1 MKTPAHTPLEEAEL
15 LEQLNTLVKLKGGFL
30 AARSDILAVLK
41 QACADIKAHGLQ
53 VLIDTNDGMQ
63 CCLALSSGQ
72 DQLLKVICNFVAA
85 DTAGGW
91 PKGLSLCATGGY
103 GREELAPKSD
113 LDLLFLTTKDK
124 VQDSELIEKIL
135 YLLWDCGLQ
144 VGHAVRSHKISLQ
157 LAKTEHTIATAM
169 MDLRFLFGDDGLC
182 VKLTHSLKRQNNTK
196 SNRQFVSDKLRE
208 RDIRHRR
215 IGPTRYLVEPNI
227 KEGKG
232 GLRDLQTLVWIAQRL
247 EPKAKISGGTD
258 LTFFRAAEYR
268 KFVKIGRF
276 LWTIRCW
283 LHFISDRAE
292 DRLSFD
298 LQPELARKLSYR
310 DTTKKPAV
318 ERLMKSYFLNAKE
331 VGFLTRIFC
340 AKLEEKAAKPA
351 PFAIGDVFSKT
362 EKTTS
367 KAGFEI
373 VNGRLNFSDT
383 KPLVSQPEVFI
394 ELFLI
399 ADRDEIHIH
408 PDALAHIRTE
418 ARGIDRSAR
427 RNSKTS
433 TSLLKCLTKS
443 RDPEGLLRLMGETG
457 LLGKLIPEYG
467 RIIGQTQFNMYHSY
481 TVDEH
486 TYRAIGILRELEV
499 GEMQVVGLDVAEVL
513 NKTDNKEVLYLA
525 MLLHDT
531 GKGLGDQ
538 ELQGGIVTR
547 KVCTRLGLT
556 SSQTELAGWL
566 VENHLLFS
574 DTAQGRDLGDPE
586 TIVKFT
592 NKVGSLE
599 RLRLLFALTIAD
611 ISAVGDGVWTEWKGQ
626 LLVALYLQTEQL
638 FLGRTGLPADRE
650 LKSDLAKRTKEEL
663 RKSINDNEFWNY
675 WLTEP
680 STNYWLS
687 FAKGQLLGHARLIRN
702 IRKNNLSTAYKIA
715 PSKQSGLTEMVIWSA
730 DKPGLFAALCA
741 ITTANGAN
749 IASARVFTTKGG
761 SAFDVF
767 DLHDGRGGAFGANNP
782 RAIARLETMLSDYF
796 DNGKLPEY
804 SLRKPTRRVSAFSVM
819 SEVVVDNETS
829 ARATLIECVGAD
841 TNGLLRDLA
850 QTLNQCRVNIHSA
863 HISTYGERAVDIFY
877 VNEKNGQKIS
887 NARRISFIRQKLM
900 DVLEQ
905 SSQEKREKNVQQA
918 KASIYR

>member
-1 MKTPAHTPLEEAEL
+1 MKTPLHTPLEETEL

-30 AARSDILAVLK
+30 AARGEVLAALK
-41 QACADIKAHGLQ
+41 QACADIKTYGLQ

-63 CCLALSSGQ
+63 CCRALSNGQ
-72 DQLLKVICNFVAA
+72 DQLLNIICNLVAA
-85 DTAGGW
+85 NTIGGW
-91 PKGLSLCATGGY
+91 PKSLSLCATGGY
-103 GREELAPKSD
+103 GREELAPQSD

-124 VQDSELIEKIL
+124 IQDIELIEKIL

-157 LAKTEHTIATAM
+157 LAKSEHTIATAM
-169 MDLRFLFGDDGLC
+169 MDLRFLFGDDRLAT
-182 VKLTHSLKRQNNTK
+182 KLAHALKKQNNTK
-196 SNRQFVSDKLRE
+196 SNRQFVKDKLQE
-208 RDIRHRR
+208 RALRHRR

-232 GLRDLQTLVWIAQRL
+232 GLRDLQSLIWIARRID
-247 EPKAKISGGTD
+247 PDAKISGGAN
-258 LTFFRAAEYR
+258 LTFFTATEYR
-268 KFVKIGRF
+268 KFIKINRF

-283 LHFISDRAE
+283 IHFVSERAE

-298 LQPELARKLSYR
+298 LQPELARKLRYR
-310 DTTKKPAV
+310 DTARKPAV

-340 AKLEEKAAKPA
+340 ANLEEKATKPA
-351 PFAIGDVFSKT
+351 PFTIGAVFSKT
-362 EKTTS
+362 KNPTPKT
-367 KAGFEI
+367 GFRI
-373 VNGRLNFSDT
+373 LNGRLDFSET
-383 KPLVSQPEVFI
+383 KLLTNQPDKLIDLFFI
-394 ELFLI
+394 S
-399 ADRDEIHIH
+399 DHSGIHIH
-408 PDALAHIRTE
+408 PDALAHIRII
-418 ARGIDRSAR
+418 APGIDRAARNHLETSAA
-427 RNSKTS
+427 
-433 TSLLKCLTKS
+433 LLKCLTKS

-486 TYRAIGILRELEV
+486 TYRAIGVLRELEV
-499 GEMQVVGLDVAEVL
+499 GKMQIADLDMVGIL
-513 NKTDNKEVLYLA
+513 NKTANREVLYIA

-538 ELQGGIVTR
+538 ELQGSIVTR
-547 KVCTRLGLT
+547 KACKRLGLT
-556 SSQTELAGWL
+556 GTQIELAGWL

-574 DTAQGRDLGDPE
+574 DTAQGRDLSDAE
-586 TIVKFT
+586 TIAKFA
-592 NKVGSLE
+592 NKIGSLE
-599 RLRLLFALTIAD
+599 RLRLLFALTVAD
-611 ISAVGDGVWTEWKGQ
+611 IRAVGEGVWTGWKGQ
-626 LLVALYLQTEQL
+626 LLATLYLQTEQL
-638 FLGRTGLPADRE
+638 FLGRTGLVADKQAKPDPAE
-650 LKSDLAKRTKEEL
+650 KTKTEI
-663 RKSINDNEFWNY
+663 RKAIKDDIFWNY

-680 STNYWLS
+680 STSYWLS
-687 FAKGQLLGHARLIRN
+687 FPKAQLLSHARLIRN
-702 IRKNNLSTAYKIA
+702 TRKNNLSAAYQITLA
-715 PSKQSGLTEMVIWSA
+715 KQSGLTEMVIWSA
-730 DKPGLFAALCA
+730 DNPGLFAALCA

-761 SAFDVF
+761 KAFDVF
-767 DLHDGRGGAFGANNP
+767 NLHDGRGGAFGANNP
-782 RAIARLETMLSDYF
+782 RAITRLEAMLSDYF
-796 DNGKLPEY
+796 DNDKLPAY

-819 SEVVVDNETS
+819 SEVVIDNKTS

-841 TNGLLRDLA
+841 TNGLLRDLS
-850 QTLNQCRVNIHSA
+850 QTLNQCRVNMHSA

-905 SSQEKREKNVQQA
+905 SSQEKRETKVQQA
-918 KASIYR
+918 KASTYR